1 MAYLYAIVHL
11 GCRLLEELVWGILVI
26 ILLYGKREE
35 SIVLTLGPQHF
46 IGYNKSHEQPV
57 GHYASK

>member
-35 SIVLTLGPQHF
+35 SIVLT
-46 IGYNKSHEQPV
+46 
-57 GHYASK
+57 